1 MTKHEASIAVITETE
16 TTHSYA
22 STTHMEGWKA
32 FCPPE
37 SVTGPQNK
45 EAGVIMMVA
54 NELASVSKKR
64 PDINGNDSVQ
74 TVWTEFTK
82 HNLLV
87 GGVYRRNKPFQ
98 PDLEKEEV
106 NQLIN
111 QVLKASQTGKA
122 VLLLGDLNLDHLNPN
137 HKKKIEAADL
147 LSAIESANM
156 KHMPTGITWKSDGLF
171 KICDCTINLV
181 SHDPQD
187 DQSKLV
193 SSRVVAPLA
202 TLASCGCPKG
212 HRTSTIDNVYI
223 SQSENATA
231 VVLEDGI
238 SDHFPVLVSLE
249 SKVQEKKS
257 KLETIFR
264 RNFLEL

>member
-1 MTKHEASIAVITETE
+1 MGLSNSNLKVLTVNVRGIESNGKLEQIRLLLTKHEASIAVITETE
-16 TTHSYA
+16 TTHTYA

-98 PDLEKEEV
+98 PDLDGA
-106 NQLIN
+106 Q
-111 QVLKASQTGKA
+111 G
-122 VLLLGDLNLDHLNPN
+122 
-137 HKKKIEAADL
+137 EAY
-147 LSAIESANM
+147 
-156 KHMPTGITWKSDGLF
+156 PT
-171 KICDCTINLV
+171 C
-181 SHDPQD
+181 
-187 DQSKLV
+187 
-193 SSRVVAPLA
+193 AA
-202 TLASCGCPKG
+202 TLADSSGG
-212 HRTSTIDNVYI
+212 LDDNGVP
-223 SQSENATA
+223 
-231 VVLEDGI
+231 D
-238 SDHFPVLVSLE
+238 
-249 SKVQEKKS
+249 
-257 KLETIFR
+257 
-264 RNFLEL
+264 